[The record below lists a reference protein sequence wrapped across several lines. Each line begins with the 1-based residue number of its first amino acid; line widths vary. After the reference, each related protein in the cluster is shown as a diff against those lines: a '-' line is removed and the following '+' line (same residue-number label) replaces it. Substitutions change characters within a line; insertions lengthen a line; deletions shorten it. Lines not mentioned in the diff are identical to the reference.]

1 MGKGEDV
8 DPEKAVFLPLGYDD
22 FFGIEDEKKKESIW
36 MCIILAIENACKPW
50 FDKLDKWTEEQKK
63 INEEEKKAIEEDL
76 ELIEA
81 EIGLEEA
88 IEDMEELLRIRE
100 KEEEKKAKMGLLDED
115 DDDDDNEGDGD
126 YMTSVTK
133 QDEKAP
139 AKVVEVPAE
148 VEEEDDDDWD
158 DEEDD
163 NSAQSSFGSV
173 EQGQTTDQQKGKPG
187 KSPFSASSLAFA
199 SSSLISAV
207 SYDSQLSFDASF
219 YT

>member
-1 MGKGEDV
+1 MGKDEDV

-22 FFGIEDEKKKESIW
+22 FYGIEKEEKKESIW
-36 MCIILAIENACKPW
+36 MRTILAIENACKPW

-100 KEEEKKAKMGLLDED
+100 KEEEKKAKMGLLDEE
-115 DDDDDNEGDGD
+115 DDDNEGDGD